1 MKKFIQSM
9 VVLLAIHP
17 AVAATGENQAGSVS
31 HSPDGLEQL
40 ELLSRE
46 DQ

>member
-1 MKKFIQSM
+1 MM
-9 VVLLAIHP
+9 VLLAIH
-17 AVAATGENQAGSVS
+17 AVVAAEGKNEADPVS

-46 DQ
+46 DR